1 MWQESVPV
9 LPQGEL
15 GVGVGAGADSEE
27 EVEEGADDYEGREDE
42 LDAPRDYDDYSE
54 NAHTSRHHD

>member
-1 MWQESVPV
+1 M
-9 LPQGEL
+9 LPRRDEAG
-15 GVGVGAGADSEE
+15 GAGGGAGRADSDEE
-27 EVEEGADDYEGREDE
+27 AEEGADEYEGREDE

>member
-1 MWQESVPV
+1 M